1 MPADLESPW
10 IFEATADNFAALV
23 LENSTRGPVLVNFWS
38 PSAGPCLRLYPLLDK
53 LVHEFGGRLLLVN
66 LKTDDHGE
74 LSRRYGVT
82 SLPTLKM
89 FMNGRIVETV
99 HGYQP
104 EADLRRTLERHLPR
118 ESDQTLATAL
128 RAHASGDSERGI
140 ALLAEAAMEDP
151 GNARIP
157 LALAKLLVRAGR
169 HQEAHRVLHTLP
181 RDMRAEDEIKNLLV
195 HLGFVLCAASAPEQ
209 EALEAAVRS
218 DGDDLESRYQ
228 LASVLLMSDAYEAAM
243 EQLLEIMRR
252 DREFRD
258 DAGREG
264 LIAIFRILGNQGP
277 LVERFR
283 IAMLEGRG

>member
-10 IFEATADNFAALV
+10 IFEATADNFTALV
-23 LENSTRGPVLVNFWS
+23 LDNSTRGPVLVNFWS

-74 LSRRYGVT
+74 LSQRYGVA

-89 FMNGRIVETV
+89 FVNGQIVETV
-99 HGYQP
+99 HGS

-118 ESDQTLATAL
+118 ESDRTLATAL
-128 RAHASGDSERGI
+128 RVHASGDSERGI
-140 ALLAEAAMEDP
+140 ALLAEAAIEDP
-151 GNARIP
+151 RNARIP

-209 EALEAAVRS
+209 GALEAAVRS

-252 DREFRD
+252 DRTFRD
-258 DAGREG
+258 DGGRDG
-264 LIAIFRILGNQGP
+264 LAAIFRILGNLDP
-277 LVERFR
+277 LVKRFR
-283 IAMLEGRG
+283 ISMLEGTG

>member
-1 MPADLESPW
+1 MSGDLESRW
-10 IFEATADNFAALV
+10 IFEATTDNFATLV
-23 LENSTRGPVLVNFWS
+23 LENSARGPVLVNFWS

-53 LVHEFGGRLLLVN
+53 LVREFGGRLLLVN

-89 FMNGRIVETV
+89 FVNGRIVETV

-104 EADLRRTLERHLPR
+104 EADLRRTLEKHLPR
-118 ESDQTLATAL
+118 DSDRSLAAAL
-128 RAHASGDSERGI
+128 QVHASGDGERGI

-181 RDMRAEDEIKNLLV
+181 REMRGQDEIKNLLV
-195 HLGFVLCAASAPEQ
+195 HLGFVLCAASAAEQ
-209 EALEAAVRS
+209 EVLEAAVRC
-218 DGDDLESRYQ
+218 DGGDLESRYQ

-252 DREFRD
+252 DRKFRD

-283 IAMLEGRG
+283 VSMLEGTP